1 MKHIHLITNKFK
13 MVKKIRKYKKKLNKQ
28 IDKINREITKVKM
41 ACDEQVSETSGN
53 TETDRDNLTNT
64 NEPINKSIGDF
75 KMQKSLE
82 QNTRST
88 RVNDDSEKVCDTQS
102 NLTNNKIIIKK
113 FCLVR
118 LNVKEN

>member
-13 MVKKIRKYKKKLNKQ
+13 MVKKIRKYKKKLNNQ

-41 ACDEQVSETSGN
+41 ACDEQVSDTSGN

-64 NEPINKSIGDF
+64 NESINKSLGDF

-82 QNTRST
+82 QDTRSEEMIPA
-88 RVNDDSEKVCDTQS
+88 RGNDSEKVCDTQN
-102 NLTNNKIIIKK
+102 NLTNNKI
-113 FCLVR
+113 
-118 LNVKEN
+118 